1 MWSVYITIVFV
12 FLWIGLASREPLH
25 KTDLYPFPFLLF
37 LGNLVQLVLA
47 FVIFVGQGVLGRS
60 SDHRSERNS
69 KNAGTILNEVLTLH
83 SYPVKQDQILN
94 GGVDLIKLEAHP
106 RLKERETLI
115 PTTFKAQYVDQN
127 GRIAAAITKAACTMW
142 GFYFAVLFQFGW
154 IGLALA
160 GQVPSGP
167 SRPTSMQKQSFMIA
181 EDVSATSLNKT
192 KRSSLSA
199 TTSSQKP
206 RRTTRFDEY
215 CPPSHSK
222 KQSRSE
228 RYAA

>member
-1 MWSVYITIVFV
+1 
-12 FLWIGLASREPLH
+12 
-25 KTDLYPFPFLLF
+25 
-37 LGNLVQLVLA
+37 
-47 FVIFVGQGVLGRS
+47 
-60 SDHRSERNS
+60 
-69 KNAGTILNEVLTLH
+69 
-83 SYPVKQDQILN
+83 
-94 GGVDLIKLEAHP
+94 
-106 RLKERETLI
+106 
-115 PTTFKAQYVDQN
+115 
-127 GRIAAAITKAACTMW
+127 MW

-222 KQSRSE
+222 KQSRSG

>member
-12 FLWIGLASREPLH
+12 FLWIGLASSEPLH

-47 FVIFVGQGVLGRS
+47 FVILVGQGVLGRS

-106 RLKERETLI
+106 RLKERETPI
-115 PTTFKAQYVDQN
+115 PSTFKAQYVDQN
-127 GRIAAAITKAACTMW
+127 GRIAAAITKAGCTMW
-142 GFYFAVLFQFGW
+142 GFYFAVLFQFG
-154 IGLALA
+154 
-160 GQVPSGP
+160 
-167 SRPTSMQKQSFMIA
+167 
-181 EDVSATSLNKT
+181 
-192 KRSSLSA
+192 
-199 TTSSQKP
+199 
-206 RRTTRFDEY
+206 
-215 CPPSHSK
+215 
-222 KQSRSE
+222 
-228 RYAA
+228 